1 MIVGGVAT
9 AGAAFLGYR
18 WWRKRQDEEAEAA
31 AQAALL
37 AAQAAERSAVP
48 PALPEPPP
56 KNGAGGT
63 GAAPKDAEGF
73 IRFVLSPENCPP
85 GSRVGRNP
93 RTGAIICL
101 DRRRK
106 ATKGTGRKR
115 RVSAK
120 RRKATKGTGRKRK
133 SGSAGFG
140 EEPKKGSAGSM
151 TLGIVLGVGA
161 LLYFSSDL
169 TAAGRA

>member
-1 MIVGGVAT
+1 MVVGGVALT
-9 AGAAFLGYR
+9 GTAFLGYR

-56 KNGAGGT
+56 K
-63 GAAPKDAEGF
+63 
-73 IRFVLSPENCPP
+73 IVLSPEDCPP

-101 DRRRK
+101 DR
-106 ATKGTGRKR
+106 
-115 RVSAK
+115 

>member
-56 KNGAGGT
+56 K
-63 GAAPKDAEGF
+63 
-73 IRFVLSPENCPP
+73 IVLSPEDCPP

>member
-1 MIVGGVAT
+1 MVVGGVALT
-9 AGAAFLGYR
+9 GTAFLGYR

-115 RVSAK
+115 
-120 RRKATKGTGRKRK
+120 K